1 MTVRPKHLTI
11 VGAVGAVA
19 LTVGGLTS
27 PALAAG
33 KTMTFGCDL
42 PLGPTSATL
51 TPKIPAKMF
60 AGQAL
65 KGKMKV
71 VVHLTPTQTGTAAT
85 IGTKVA
91 GTVKAKGE
99 KKSIAYKVSF
109 PATTINAGSAQD
121 ITATGKSTI
130 TAPKPGN
137 YALNAGAITADLVV
151 SGGAAGDT
159 PIAQSCTAPTGASKS
174 LGTIKVVKD
183 TSKGKV
189 KGKASGKTAT
199 VTDTVKA
206 KHGGKVTGKV
216 SFSLKKGSKTVKA
229 SGKLSKKGVAKIS
242 KKLTAGKWSVT
253 ATYKG
258 DKNVKGSKAKGS
270 VTVK

>member
-1 MTVRPKHLTI
+1 MTVRSKHLKI
-11 VGAVGAVA
+11 AGVLGASA
-19 LTVGGLTS
+19 LTIGAMAS

-33 KTMTFGCDL
+33 TTLSFGCAA

-51 TPKIPAKMF
+51 TPKVPAKMF

-91 GTVKAKGE
+91 GTVSAKGE
-99 KKSIAYKVSF
+99 KKTIAYKVTF
-109 PATTINAGSAQD
+109 PATTINGGSAQD

-130 TAPKPGN
+130 TAPKPGK
-137 YALNAGAITADLVV
+137 YTLNAGAITAALVI
-151 SGGAAGDT
+151 SGGAAGST
-159 PIAQSCTAPTGASKS
+159 PISQSCTAPTGASKT
-174 LGTIKVVKD
+174 LGTTKVVKD

-258 DKNVKGSKAKGS
+258 DKNLKGSKAKGS

>member
-19 LTVGGLTS
+19 LTVGGLAS

-71 VVHLTPTQTGTAAT
+71 VVRLTAPQTTAAS
-85 IGTKVA
+85 VA
-91 GTVKAKGE
+91 GTSVAGKIVAKGE
-99 KKSIAYKVSF
+99 KKTIAYTVTF
-109 PATTINAGSAQD
+109 PKTTINAGSAQN

-130 TAPKPGN
+130 TAPKPGK
-137 YALNAGAITADLVV
+137 YTLNAGAIAATLNLT
-151 SGGAAGDT
+151 GGPGGPAT
-159 PIAQSCTAPTGASKS
+159 IPQSCTAPTGASKT

-253 ATYKG
+253 AKYKG
-258 DKNVKGSKAKGS
+258 DKNVKGSTAKGS